1 MSYLKRKGETK
12 EMKKFLKALLI
23 FVVIV
28 GVVLGGYYFALNRT
42 KKQALDTVD
51 KVFTAIKTGDEQQI
65 KQYLSF
71 DALDEEDNSED
82 DADSEQM
89 SKTMLKNLK
98 YEVVSTDVT
107 LKECHVKVDASNK
120 DLKTVFGNYMK
131 KAIGVA
137 FSQAFGGNTSEED
150 MNAQMQKYF
159 EEEYNSDEIPMV
171 TNSVTFDLKK
181 DNGKWKVN
189 CDENELVNA
198 ILPGY
203 KDVENTLNSIG
214 NDEE

>member
-1 MSYLKRKGETK
+1 
-12 EMKKFLKALLI
+12 MKKFLKALLI

>member
-28 GVVLGGYYFALNRT
+28 EVVLGGYYFALNRT

-89 SKTMLKNLK
+89 AKTMLKNLK

-159 EEEYNSDEIPMV
+159 EEEYNSDEVPMV

>member
-23 FVVIV
+23 VVVIV